1 LAVSPDKSD
10 HMQGRSDIRDVCGV
24 NRT

>member
-1 LAVSPDKSD
+1 
-10 HMQGRSDIRDVCGV
+10 MQGRSDIRDVCGV